1 MKGKHHIIVE
11 NRKLRYE
18 FDIKRNITVIRG
30 DSATGKTTLIE
41 MLTQYQIYGDDSG
54 VNIVSDCPL
63 IVANNSD
70 WEFRVKNSPGAII
83 FMDEGNSA
91 VVTEQFAKC
100 VKSADAYFVLITRDK
115 LANLPYSIDEIYGI
129 RTSEKYAGLKQVYHE
144 LYNLYGDWKSVK
156 ATNDKLVIVEDS
168 NSGYEFYTELYKPN
182 NETKVIS
189 AEGKSNIQK
198 LVRQAKDNNILVV
211 ADGAA
216 FGSEIEGNMEL
227 LNNGYKIGFYL
238 PESFEWVVLN
248 SNIIEDGEVAEI
260 LHSPENYIDSQK
272 YMSWERYFTD
282 LLIAKTKDGYLRYNK
297 SVLNK
302 NYLKGNVFSAIKK
315 SLPI

>member
-18 FDIKRNITVIRG
+18 FDVKRNITVIRG

-41 MLTQYQIYGDDSG
+41 MLNQYQVYGEDSG
-54 VNIVSDCPL
+54 IRVVSDCPL

-70 WEFRVKNSPGAII
+70 WEIKVTNNPGAVI

-115 LANLPYSIDEIYGI
+115 LANLPYSIEEIYGI

-156 ATNDKLVIVEDS
+156 DANDKLVIVEDS
-168 NSGYEFYTELYKPN
+168 NSGYEFYHALFEDSK
-182 NETKVIS
+182 EAKVIS

-198 LVRQAKDNNILVV
+198 LVRQSKEGNVLVV

-227 LNNGYKIGFYL
+227 LNSGCKIGFYL
-238 PESFEWVVLN
+238 PESFEWVILN
-248 SNIIEDGEVAEI
+248 ANVIEDNEVAEI
-260 LHSPENYIDSQK
+260 LLNPENYINSQA
-272 YMSWERYFTD
+272 YFSWERYFTD
-282 LLIAKTKDGYLRYNK
+282 LLISKTQDSYLRYNK
-297 SVLNK
+297 SNLNQ
-302 NYLKGNVFSAIKK
+302 NYLKGAVFAAIKK